1 MSPVGPSCRAV
12 LSGLWY
18 RSPMAVAGVGAL
30 IVGEGLRLALA
41 SIADRRR
48 RGVRTLP
55 AVARLEGLVLELVT
69 PAAREPALAPV
80 RAPEA

>member
-1 MSPVGPSCRAV
+1 MARDEDESAGQ
-12 LSGLWY
+12 LEDLLLL
-18 RSPMAVAGVGAL
+18 AVAGVGAL

-55 AVARLEGLVLELVT
+55 AVAKLEGLVLELVT

-80 RAPEA
+80 RVPEA